1 MFFIAIFVIIFLLLL
16 LLSMVWPPDSPWSPW
31 WRTNKEIAR
40 AACKI
45 GGIDKKDRVYELG
58 SGDGSF
64 LIVAAEEFGAKVVGI
79 EIDPLRYFISKIR
92 VTFSRSKVKVYNS
105 NFFNVSFH
113 DATIIYAY
121 LVPKAL
127 NKLIPKLKKELKP
140 GTKFISYRYQMK
152 LKLIKKDTKNEL
164 FLYEV

>member
-1 MFFIAIFVIIFLLLL
+1 MIYISVFIIVIFLLL

-31 WRTNKEIAR
+31 WRTNKDVAR
-40 AACKI
+40 AVCRIGKI
-45 GGIDKKDRVYELG
+45 NKKDIVFELG

-64 LIVAAEEFGAKVVGI
+64 LIVASEEFGAKAVGI
-79 EIDPLRYFISKIR
+79 EIDPLRFYISKFRTALSKLSIR
-92 VTFSRSKVKVYNS
+92 IYNK
-105 NFFNVSFH
+105 NFFDVPLK

-127 NKLIPKLKKELKP
+127 NRLIPKLKKELKP
-140 GTKFISYRYQMK
+140 GTKFISYKYQMK
-152 LKLIKKDTKNEL
+152 LKLIKKDLKNEL

>member
-1 MFFIAIFVIIFLLLL
+1 MIFIAIFIIIFLLLL

-40 AACKI
+40 AACRI
-45 GGIDKKDRVYELG
+45 GRIGKKDRVYELG

-64 LIVAAEEFGAKVVGI
+64 LIVAAEEFGAKSVGI

-92 VTFSRSKVKVYNS
+92 VTFSRSQVKVCNS
-105 NFFNVSFH
+105 NFFNVSLK

-127 NKLIPKLKKELKP
+127 NRLIPKLKKELKP